1 MEELIYYSNKY
12 STVKTIESAKEKF
25 RNILDRSIFS
35 RTEAQ
40 QRQIE
45 GLFRDRNLRKRS
57 SDDSFLHT
65 VHYNILYNWKNGSE
79 NDWEKEYRFTRKNYN
94 LLLTNPEKIKYF
106 PELSIQL
113 FYNYLIAVSISGRA
127 WHNQALKKFSELILQ
142 LKSKR
147 FKQDGFFYLNLS
159 KLIHLNRNKTSQIGP
174 KVISEAQRF
183 IEQNKDGFS
192 VLRLNNFYFDL
203 AKAYFYLN
211 D

>member
-1 MEELIYYSNKY
+1 MLDRSLVKQAGQLISAIKTEVIESENYPDILSLLEKELILQKYINERISLSVMEELIYYSNKY

-127 WHNQALKKFSELILQ
+127 
-142 LKSKR
+142 
-147 FKQDGFFYLNLS
+147 
-159 KLIHLNRNKTSQIGP
+159 
-174 KVISEAQRF
+174 
-183 IEQNKDGFS
+183 
-192 VLRLNNFYFDL
+192 
-203 AKAYFYLN
+203 
-211 D
+211 